1 MEAMAVLDPRP
12 CWRGA
17 GSQLLGKEVPLEQE
31 CVQETEHGI
40 LTRAA
45 LSGTMLPGSNVP
57 LDTSQGEAGR
67 QQPATA
73 RGRGQE
79 TRHLALS
86 VQSLNSCYI
95 FFPNLIKKRKNSP

>member
-1 MEAMAVLDPRP
+1 MFTWAQVAVATMAVLDPRP
-12 CWRGA
+12 CWRGS
-17 GSQLLGKEVPLEQE
+17 GSRLLGKEVPFEQE
-31 CVQETEHGI
+31 GVQETEHGI

-57 LDTSQGEAGR
+57 QEATQGEAGR

-79 TRHLALS
+79 TRHLAL
-86 VQSLNSCYI
+86 
-95 FFPNLIKKRKNSP
+95 